1 MNYTLNQLRVFLK
14 VTQTKSVTKAAEEL
28 FMTQPAV
35 SVQLKNFQ
43 DQFDIPLIEVIKKR
57 IYITDFGFEVAA
69 SAEKIL
75 LEVNDIKYKAL
86 AHNGFLSGK
95 LKLSVVSTAKYVIP
109 FYIADFLKM
118 NPGVELV
125 LDVSNRSK
133 VIEGLAKNEIDF
145 AMVSLIPENLMLK
158 TIPLLDNKLFL
169 VGNKAFG
176 DKSAK
181 SPRFWEENPIIF
193 REEGS
198 ATRLMMEQFIT
209 SKGIEVKH
217 KLELTSNEA
226 VKQAVIAGI
235 GCSIMPLLGMR
246 NELELNQL
254 SILPVKELPLTTKWE
269 IVWLEGKKLNPVTSA
284 FIQFIENEKEKIEK
298 KHFDWYTNY

>member
-57 IYITDFGFEVAA
+57 IYITDFGFEVAVA
-69 SAEKIL
+69 AEKIL
-75 LEVNDIKYKAL
+75 AEVNEIKYKAL

-109 FYIADFLKM
+109 YYIADFLKT

-145 AMVSLIPENLMLK
+145 AMVSLIPENLKLN

-198 ATRLMMEQFIT
+198 ATRLMMEQFIE
-209 SKGIEVKH
+209 SRGIQVKH

-246 NELELNQL
+246 NELELHQL
-254 SILPVKELPLTTKWE
+254 GILPIKELPLVTQWE

-284 FIQFIENEKEKIEK
+284 FIQFLEAEKERIALE
-298 KHFDWYTNY
+298 HFDWYANY

>member
-28 FMTQPAV
+28 YMTQPAV

-75 LEVNDIKYKAL
+75 NEVNDIKYKAL
-86 AHNGFLSGK
+86 AYNGHLSGK
-95 LKLSVVSTAKYVIP
+95 LKLSIVSTAKYVIP
-109 FYIADFLKM
+109 YYISDFLKL

-133 VIEGLAKNEIDF
+133 VIDNLSKNEIDF
-145 AMVSLIPENLMLK
+145 AMVSMIPENLKLNS
-158 TIPLLDNKLFL
+158 IRLLENKLFL
-169 VGNKAFG
+169 VGNKDFSG
-176 DKSAK
+176 KSAK
-181 SPRFWEENPIIF
+181 GKLFWEENPVIF

-198 ATRLMMEQFIT
+198 ATRLMMEQFL
-209 SKGIEVKH
+209 SEKGIEVKH

-235 GCSIMPLLGMR
+235 GCSIMPLIGMR

-254 SILPVKELPLTTKWE
+254 SILPVKELPLTTSWE
-269 IVWLEGKKLNPVTSA
+269 IVWLEGKKLNPVTAA
-284 FIQFIENEKEKIEK
+284 FIQFLELEKELIA
-298 KHFDWYTNY
+298 HQFFNWYTNY

>member
-1 MNYTLNQLRVFLK
+1 MNYTLNQLRIFLK
-14 VTQTKSVTKAAEEL
+14 VTQKKSVTKAAEEL
-28 FMTQPAV
+28 YMTQPAV

-75 LEVNDIKYKAL
+75 NEVNDIKYKAL
-86 AHNGFLSGK
+86 AYNGHLSGK
-95 LKLSVVSTAKYVIP
+95 LKLSIVSTAKYVIP
-109 FYIADFLKM
+109 YYISDFLKL

-133 VIEGLAKNEIDF
+133 VIDNLSKNEIDF
-145 AMVSLIPENLMLK
+145 AMVSMIPENLKLNS
-158 TIPLLDNKLFL
+158 IRLLENKLFL
-169 VGNKAFG
+169 VGNKDFSG
-176 DKSAK
+176 KSTK
-181 SPRFWEENPIIF
+181 GKLFWEENPVIF

-198 ATRLMMEQFIT
+198 ATRLMMKQFLRE
-209 SKGIEVKH
+209 KGIEVKH

-235 GCSIMPLLGMR
+235 GCSIMPLIGMR

-254 SILPVKELPLTTKWE
+254 IILPVKELPLTTSWE
-269 IVWLEGKKLNPVTSA
+269 IVWLEGKKLNPVTAA
-284 FIQFIENEKEKIEK
+284 FIQFLELEKERIA
-298 KHFDWYTNY
+298 HQFFNWYTNY